1 MRYVV
6 MTHVPPEEVLQRA
19 RDYYSEHT
27 RLQVTAEGPD
37 SIRFEGA
44 IGVADIRVDREHGH
58 TNVHA
63 ETDRVVGLDVTDIT
77 RRFLYTL
84 EHV

>member
-1 MRYVV
+1 MRYLV

-19 RDYYSEHT
+19 RDFFTEHT
-27 RLQVTAEGPD
+27 RLRVVGESSDGL
-37 SIRFEGA
+37 RFEGD
-44 IGVADIRVDREHGH
+44 IGVASIRVDREHGH

>member
-1 MRYVV
+1 MRYLV
-6 MTHVPPEEVLQRA
+6 MTYVSPEDVIRRA
-19 RDYYSEHT
+19 REFFAAHT
-27 RLQVTAEGPD
+27 RLEVADETAD
-37 SIRFEGA
+37 TVRFEGD
-44 IGVADIRVDREHGH
+44 IGTAAIRVDREHGH

-77 RRFLYTL
+77 KRFLYTL

>member
-6 MTHVPPEEVLQRA
+6 MTHVSPEEVLQRA
-19 RDYYSEHT
+19 RAFFAEHT
-27 RLQVTAEGPD
+27 RLEIADEGPD
-37 SIRFEGA
+37 HIRFQGD
-44 IGVADIRVDREHGH
+44 IGRASLKVDRKHGH

>member
-1 MRYVV
+1 MRYIV

-19 RDYYSEHT
+19 RAFYSEHT
-27 RLQVTAEGPD
+27 RMHVAAESPD
-37 SIRFEGA
+37 SLRFEGD
-44 IGVADIRVDREHGH
+44 IGVATISVDREHGH
-58 TNVHA
+58 TNVRA

-77 RRFLYTL
+77 QRFLYTL

>member
-1 MRYVV
+1 MRYVM
-6 MTHVPPEEVLQRA
+6 MTHVPPEDVLQRA
-19 RDYYSEHT
+19 RDFFSEHT
-27 RLQVTAEGPD
+27 RLRVAAEEPD
-37 SIRFEGA
+37 GIRFEGA
-44 IGVADIRVDREHGH
+44 IGVASIRVDREHGH

-63 ETDRVVGLDVTDIT
+63 QTDRVVGLDVTDIT